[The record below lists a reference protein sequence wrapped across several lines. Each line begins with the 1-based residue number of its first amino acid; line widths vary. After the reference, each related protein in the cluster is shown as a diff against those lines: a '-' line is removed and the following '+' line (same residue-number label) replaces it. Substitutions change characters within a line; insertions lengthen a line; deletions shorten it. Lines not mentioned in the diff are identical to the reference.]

1 MKKRGAA
8 NTLITEKIAEELGI
22 DAAAKKRI
30 ENRQEELEEELDRR
44 MEELKKEIRDKLLDE
59 LTSEQKRKL
68 EKLSGDNF
76 EYKQNSIHDRIQQQ
90 FNRRKSKLGG

>member
-1 MKKRGAA
+1 
-8 NTLITEKIAEELGI
+8 
-22 DAAAKKRI
+22 
-30 ENRQEELEEELDRR
+30 

-68 EKLSGDNF
+68 EKLSGDDF